1 MTANLKMKIIFVLS
15 KTILNKMGI
24 IIADS
29 NDIMRIGLRTVLSN
43 DPSLTIVGDAQNNQ
57 ELLDQIKAFGASIV
71 LIDFTSQGFD
81 INIISKVLKHDAS
94 VKFVAIT
101 PDQSAQTLVDAI
113 RTGVISYVKK
123 DCELSEILDAVK
135 ETKKGNRFFCGQ
147 LLETIQR
154 ANIDVH
160 DIDVD
165 GFTCEAV
172 ILTERETEIIK
183 LIAEGLTNIQIA
195 DLLFLSTHTINTHR
209 KNIMGKLG
217 VRNTA
222 GIVMY
227 AVKTE
232 LVHPNKFLFAPNAL
246 N

>member
-1 MTANLKMKIIFVLS
+1 
-15 KTILNKMGI
+15 
-24 IIADS
+24 
-29 NDIMRIGLRTVLSN
+29 
-43 DPSLTIVGDAQNNQ
+43 
-57 ELLDQIKAFGASIV
+57 
-71 LIDFTSQGFD
+71 
-81 INIISKVLKHDAS
+81 
-94 VKFVAIT
+94 
-101 PDQSAQTLVDAI
+101 
-113 RTGVISYVKK
+113 VKK

>member
-1 MTANLKMKIIFVLS
+1 MKIIFVLS

>member
-1 MTANLKMKIIFVLS
+1 MSV
-15 KTILNKMGI
+15 

-29 NDIMRIGLRTVLSN
+29 NDIMRLGLRTLLNN
-43 DPSLTIVGDAQNNQ
+43 DKSISIVGEAHNNQ
-57 ELLDQIKAFGASIV
+57 ELLDQIKSFGASIV

-81 INIISKVLKHDAS
+81 INVISKVLRHYS
-94 VKFVAIT
+94 TVKFVAIT
-101 PDQSAQTLVDAI
+101 PDQSAQILVDAL
-113 RTGVISYVKK
+113 RSGVTSYVKK
-123 DCELSEILDAVK
+123 DCELSEILDAVN

-147 LLETIQR
+147 LLEIIQR
-154 ANIDVH
+154 ANIDIH
-160 DIDVD
+160 DIYVD

-183 LIAEGLTNIQIA
+183 LIAEGLTNGQIA
-195 DLLFLSTHTINTHR
+195 ELLFLSTHTINTHR
-209 KNIMGKLG
+209 KNIMSKLG

-232 LVHPNKFLFAPNAL
+232 LVHPNKFLFAPNSL

>member
-1 MTANLKMKIIFVLS
+1 
-15 KTILNKMGI
+15 MGI

-43 DPSLTIVGDAQNNQ
+43 DPSLTIVGEAQNNQ
-57 ELLDQIKAFGASIV
+57 ELIDQIKAFGASIV

-81 INIISKVLKHDAS
+81 INVISKVLLNDS
-94 VKFVAIT
+94 TVKFVAIT
-101 PDQSAQTLVDAI
+101 PDQSAHTLVDAI
-113 RTGVISYVKK
+113 RSGVISYVKK

-195 DLLFLSTHTINTHR
+195 DYLFLSAHTINTHR

-232 LVHPNKFLFAPNAL
+232 LVYPNKFLFAPNTL

>member
-1 MTANLKMKIIFVLS
+1 MKFIFVLS

-43 DPSLTIVGDAQNNQ
+43 DSSLTIVGDAQNNQ
-57 ELLDQIKAFGASIV
+57 ELLDQIKSFGATMV

-81 INIISKVLKHDAS
+81 INIISKVLKYDAS

-101 PDQSAQTLVDAI
+101 SDQSAQTLVDAI
-113 RTGVISYVKK
+113 RSGVISYVKK

-195 DLLFLSTHTINTHR
+195 ESLFLSTHTINTHR
-209 KNIMGKLG
+209 KNIMSKLG

>member
-1 MTANLKMKIIFVLS
+1 MKFIFVLS

-43 DPSLTIVGDAQNNQ
+43 DSSLTIVGDAQNNQ
-57 ELLDQIKAFGASIV
+57 ELLDQIKSFGASMV

-113 RTGVISYVKK
+113 RSGVISYVKK

-195 DLLFLSTHTINTHR
+195 DSLFLSTHTINTHR

>member
-1 MTANLKMKIIFVLS
+1 
-15 KTILNKMGI
+15 
-24 IIADS
+24 
-29 NDIMRIGLRTVLSN
+29 MRLGLRTLLSN
-43 DPSLTIVGDAQNNQ
+43 DKSISIVGEAHNNQ
-57 ELLDQIKAFGASIV
+57 ELLDQIKSFGAAIV
-71 LIDFTSQGFD
+71 LIDFTSAGFD
-81 INIISKVLKHDAS
+81 INVITKVLQHDKK
-94 VKFVAIT
+94 VRFVAIT
-101 PDQSAQTLVDAI
+101 PDQSAQILVDAL
-113 RTGVISYVKK
+113 RSGVTSYVKK
-123 DCELSEILDAVK
+123 DCELSEILDAVN

-147 LLETIQR
+147 LLEIIQR
-154 ANIDVH
+154 ANIDIH

-183 LIAEGLTNIQIA
+183 LIAEGLTNGQIA
-195 DLLFLSTHTINTHR
+195 ELLFLSTHTINTHR
-209 KNIMGKLG
+209 KNIMSKLG

>member
-1 MTANLKMKIIFVLS
+1 MSV
-15 KTILNKMGI
+15 

-29 NDIMRIGLRTVLSN
+29 NDIMRLGLRTLLNN
-43 DPSLTIVGDAQNNQ
+43 DKSISIVGEAHNNQ
-57 ELLDQIKAFGASIV
+57 ELLDQIKSFGAAIV
-71 LIDFTSQGFD
+71 LIDFTSPGFD
-81 INIISKVLKHDAS
+81 INVITKVLQHDKK
-94 VKFVAIT
+94 VRFVAIT
-101 PDQSAQTLVDAI
+101 PDQSAQILVDAL
-113 RTGVISYVKK
+113 RSGVTSYVKK
-123 DCELSEILDAVK
+123 DCELSEILDAVN

-147 LLETIQR
+147 LLEIIQR
-154 ANIDVH
+154 ANIDIH

-183 LIAEGLTNIQIA
+183 LIAEGLTNGQIA
-195 DLLFLSTHTINTHR
+195 ELLFLSTHTINTHR
-209 KNIMGKLG
+209 KNIMSKLG

>member
-1 MTANLKMKIIFVLS
+1 
-15 KTILNKMGI
+15 MGI

-57 ELLDQIKAFGASIV
+57 ELIDQIKAFGASIV

-81 INIISKVLKHDAS
+81 INVISKVLRHDS
-94 VKFVAIT
+94 TVKFVAIT

-113 RTGVISYVKK
+113 RSGVISYVKK

-195 DLLFLSTHTINTHR
+195 DYLFLSAHTINTHR
-209 KNIMGKLG
+209 KNIMSKLG

-232 LVHPNKFLFAPNAL
+232 LVYPNKFLFAPNAL

>member
-1 MTANLKMKIIFVLS
+1 
-15 KTILNKMGI
+15 MGI

-57 ELLDQIKAFGASIV
+57 ELIDQIKAFGASIV

-81 INIISKVLKHDAS
+81 INVISKVLRQDS
-94 VKFVAIT
+94 TVKFVAIT

-113 RTGVISYVKK
+113 RSGVISYVKK

-195 DLLFLSTHTINTHR
+195 DYLFLSAHTINTHR
-209 KNIMGKLG
+209 KNIMSKLG

-232 LVHPNKFLFAPNAL
+232 LVYPNKFLFAPNAL

>member
-1 MTANLKMKIIFVLS
+1 MKFIFVLS

-172 ILTERETEIIK
+172 ILTEPETEIIK

>member
-1 MTANLKMKIIFVLS
+1 
-15 KTILNKMGI
+15 MGI

-57 ELLDQIKAFGASIV
+57 ELIDQIKAFGASIV

-81 INIISKVLKHDAS
+81 INVISKVLRHDS
-94 VKFVAIT
+94 TVKFVAIT

-113 RTGVISYVKK
+113 RSGVISYVKK

-195 DLLFLSTHTINTHR
+195 DYLFLSAHTINTHR

-232 LVHPNKFLFAPNAL
+232 LVHPNKFLFAPNSL

>member
-1 MTANLKMKIIFVLS
+1 MKFIFALS

-57 ELLDQIKAFGASIV
+57 ELIDQIKAFGASIV

-81 INIISKVLKHDAS
+81 INVISKVLRHDS
-94 VKFVAIT
+94 TVKFVAIT

-113 RTGVISYVKK
+113 RSGVISYVKK

-195 DLLFLSTHTINTHR
+195 DYLFLSAHTINTHR
-209 KNIMGKLG
+209 KNIMSKLG

-232 LVHPNKFLFAPNAL
+232 LVYPNKFLFAPNAL

>member
-1 MTANLKMKIIFVLS
+1 VNV
-15 KTILNKMGI
+15 

-29 NDIMRIGLRTVLSN
+29 NDLMRIGLRTVLQS
-43 DPSLTIVGDAQNNQ
+43 DETLTIVGDAKNNF
-57 ELLDQIKAFGASIV
+57 ELMEQLSSFGAGIV
-71 LIDFTSQGFD
+71 LIDFTSMGFD
-81 INIISKVLKHDAS
+81 INVISKVLQFDSK

-101 PDQSAQTLVDAI
+101 PDQSAQILVDALRI
-113 RTGVISYVKK
+113 GVTSYVKK
-123 DCELSEILDAVK
+123 DCELAEILDAVK

-147 LLETIQR
+147 VLETIQR
-154 ANIDVH
+154 ANIDVL
-160 DIDVD
+160 DIDD
-165 GFTCEAV
+165 AGFSCDAV

-183 LIAEGLTNIQIA
+183 LIAEGLTNGQIA
-195 DLLFLSTHTINTHR
+195 EFLFLSTHTVNTHR
-209 KNIMGKLG
+209 KNIMSKLG

-232 LVHPNKFLFAPNAL
+232 LVHPNKFLFAPYAL

>member
-1 MTANLKMKIIFVLS
+1 MKFIFALS

-43 DPSLTIVGDAQNNQ
+43 DPSLTIVGEAQNNQ
-57 ELLDQIKAFGASIV
+57 ELIDQIKAFGASIV

-81 INIISKVLKHDAS
+81 INVISKVLLNDS
-94 VKFVAIT
+94 TVKFVAIT
-101 PDQSAQTLVDAI
+101 PDQSAHTLVDAI
-113 RTGVISYVKK
+113 RSGVISYVKK

-195 DLLFLSTHTINTHR
+195 DYLFLSAHTINTHR

-232 LVHPNKFLFAPNAL
+232 LVYPNKFLFAPNTL

>member
-1 MTANLKMKIIFVLS
+1 MKIIFALS

-57 ELLDQIKAFGASIV
+57 ELIDQIKAFGASIV

-81 INIISKVLKHDAS
+81 INVISKVLRQDS
-94 VKFVAIT
+94 TVKFVAIT

-113 RTGVISYVKK
+113 RSGVISYVKK

-195 DLLFLSTHTINTHR
+195 DYLFLSAHTINTHR
-209 KNIMGKLG
+209 KNIMSKLG

-232 LVHPNKFLFAPNAL
+232 LVYPNKFLFAPNAL

>member
-1 MTANLKMKIIFVLS
+1 MSV
-15 KTILNKMGI
+15 

-29 NDIMRIGLRTVLSN
+29 NDIMRLGLRTLLSN
-43 DPSLTIVGDAQNNQ
+43 DKSISIVGEAHNNQ
-57 ELLDQIKAFGASIV
+57 ELLDQIKSFGAAIV
-71 LIDFTSQGFD
+71 LIDFTSAGFD
-81 INIISKVLKHDAS
+81 INVITKVLQHDKK
-94 VKFVAIT
+94 VRFVAIT
-101 PDQSAQTLVDAI
+101 PDQSAQILVDAL
-113 RTGVISYVKK
+113 RSGVTSYVKK
-123 DCELSEILDAVK
+123 DCELSEILDAVN

-147 LLETIQR
+147 LLEIIQR
-154 ANIDVH
+154 ANIDIH

-172 ILTERETEIIK
+172 ILSDRETEIIK
-183 LIAEGLTNIQIA
+183 LIAEGLTNGQIA
-195 DLLFLSTHTINTHR
+195 ELLFLSTHTINTHR

-232 LVHPNKFLFAPNAL
+232 LVHPNKFLFAPNSL

>member
-1 MTANLKMKIIFVLS
+1 MSV
-15 KTILNKMGI
+15 

-29 NDIMRIGLRTVLSN
+29 NDIMRLGLRTLLSN
-43 DPSLTIVGDAQNNQ
+43 DKSISLVGEAHNNQ
-57 ELLDQIKAFGASIV
+57 ELLDQIKSFGAAIV
-71 LIDFTSQGFD
+71 LIDFTSAGFD
-81 INIISKVLKHDAS
+81 INVITKVLQHDKK
-94 VKFVAIT
+94 VRFVAIT
-101 PDQSAQTLVDAI
+101 PDQSAQILVDAL
-113 RTGVISYVKK
+113 RSGVTSYVKK
-123 DCELSEILDAVK
+123 DCELSEILDAVN

-147 LLETIQR
+147 LLEIIQR
-154 ANIDVH
+154 ANIDIH

-183 LIAEGLTNIQIA
+183 LIAEGLTNGQIA
-195 DLLFLSTHTINTHR
+195 ELLFLSTHTINTHR

>member
-1 MTANLKMKIIFVLS
+1 MNV
-15 KTILNKMGI
+15 

-29 NDIMRIGLRTVLSN
+29 NDLMRIGLRTVLQS
-43 DPSLTIVGDAQNNQ
+43 DETLTIVGDAKNNF
-57 ELLDQIKAFGASIV
+57 ELMEQLSSFGAGIV
-71 LIDFTSQGFD
+71 LIDFTSIGFD
-81 INIISKVLKHDAS
+81 INVISKVLQFDSK

-101 PDQSAQTLVDAI
+101 PDQSAQILVDALRI
-113 RTGVISYVKK
+113 GVTSYVKK
-123 DCELSEILDAVK
+123 DCELVEILDAVK

-147 LLETIQR
+147 VLETIQR
-154 ANIDVH
+154 ANIDVL
-160 DIDVD
+160 DIDD
-165 GFTCEAV
+165 AGFSCDAV

-183 LIAEGLTNIQIA
+183 LIAEGLTNGQIA
-195 DLLFLSTHTINTHR
+195 EFLFLSTHTVNTHR
-209 KNIMGKLG
+209 KNIMSKLG

-232 LVHPNKFLFAPNAL
+232 LVHPNKFLFAPYAL

>member
-1 MTANLKMKIIFVLS
+1 MNV
-15 KTILNKMGI
+15 

-29 NDIMRIGLRTVLSN
+29 NDLMRIGLRTVLQS
-43 DPSLTIVGDAQNNQ
+43 DETLTIVGDAKNNF
-57 ELLDQIKAFGASIV
+57 ELMEQLSSFGAGIV
-71 LIDFTSQGFD
+71 LIDFTSMGFD
-81 INIISKVLKHDAS
+81 INVISKVLQFDSK

-101 PDQSAQTLVDAI
+101 PDQSAQILVDALRI
-113 RTGVISYVKK
+113 GVTSYVKK
-123 DCELSEILDAVK
+123 DCELAEILDAVK

-147 LLETIQR
+147 VLETIQR
-154 ANIDVH
+154 ANIDVL
-160 DIDVD
+160 DIDD
-165 GFTCEAV
+165 AGFSCDAV

-183 LIAEGLTNIQIA
+183 LIAEGLTNGQIA
-195 DLLFLSTHTINTHR
+195 EFLFLSTHTVNTHR
-209 KNIMGKLG
+209 KNIMSKLG

-232 LVHPNKFLFAPNAL
+232 LVHPNKFLFAPYAL

>member
-1 MTANLKMKIIFVLS
+1 MKFIFVLS

-43 DPSLTIVGDAQNNQ
+43 DSSLTIVGDAQNNQ
-57 ELLDQIKAFGASIV
+57 ELLDQIKSFGASMV

-113 RTGVISYVKK
+113 RSGVISYVKK

-195 DLLFLSTHTINTHR
+195 ESLFLSTHTINTHR
-209 KNIMGKLG
+209 KNIMSKLG

>member
-1 MTANLKMKIIFVLS
+1 MSV
-15 KTILNKMGI
+15 

-29 NDIMRIGLRTVLSN
+29 NDIMRLGLRTLLSN
-43 DPSLTIVGDAQNNQ
+43 DKSISIVGEAHNNQ
-57 ELLDQIKAFGASIV
+57 ELLDQIKSFGAAIV
-71 LIDFTSQGFD
+71 LIDFTSAGFD
-81 INIISKVLKHDAS
+81 INVITKVLQHDKK
-94 VKFVAIT
+94 VRFVAIT
-101 PDQSAQTLVDAI
+101 PDQSAQILVDAL
-113 RTGVISYVKK
+113 RSGVTSYVKK
-123 DCELSEILDAVK
+123 DCELSEILDAVN

-147 LLETIQR
+147 LLEIIQR
-154 ANIDVH
+154 ANIDIH

-183 LIAEGLTNIQIA
+183 LIAEGLTNGQIA
-195 DLLFLSTHTINTHR
+195 ELLFLSTHTINTHR

-232 LVHPNKFLFAPNAL
+232 LVHPNKFLFAPNSL

>member
-1 MTANLKMKIIFVLS
+1 MSV
-15 KTILNKMGI
+15 

-29 NDIMRIGLRTVLSN
+29 NDIMRLGLRTLLSN
-43 DPSLTIVGDAQNNQ
+43 DKSISIVGEAHNNQ
-57 ELLDQIKAFGASIV
+57 ELLDQIKSFGAAIV
-71 LIDFTSQGFD
+71 LIDFTSVGFD
-81 INIISKVLKHDAS
+81 INVITKVLQHDKK
-94 VKFVAIT
+94 VRFVAIT
-101 PDQSAQTLVDAI
+101 PDQSAQILVDAL
-113 RTGVISYVKK
+113 RSGVTSYVKK
-123 DCELSEILDAVK
+123 DCELSEILDAVN

-147 LLETIQR
+147 LLEIIQR
-154 ANIDVH
+154 ANIDIH

-183 LIAEGLTNIQIA
+183 LIAEGLTNGQIA
-195 DLLFLSTHTINTHR
+195 ELLFLSTHTINTHR
-209 KNIMGKLG
+209 KNIMSKLG

>member
-1 MTANLKMKIIFVLS
+1 MKFIFVLS

-43 DPSLTIVGDAQNNQ
+43 DSSLTIVGDAQNNQ
-57 ELLDQIKAFGASIV
+57 ELLDQIKSFGASMV

-113 RTGVISYVKK
+113 RSGVISYVKK

-195 DLLFLSTHTINTHR
+195 DSLFLSTHTINTHR

-232 LVHPNKFLFAPNAL
+232 LVHPNKFLFAPTAL

>member
-1 MTANLKMKIIFVLS
+1 MKFIFVLS

-43 DPSLTIVGDAQNNQ
+43 DSSLTIVGDAQNNQ
-57 ELLDQIKAFGASIV
+57 ELLDQIKSFGASMV

-113 RTGVISYVKK
+113 RSGVISYVKK

-195 DLLFLSTHTINTHR
+195 DSLFLSTHTINTHR
-209 KNIMGKLG
+209 KNIMSKLG

>member
-1 MTANLKMKIIFVLS
+1 MSV
-15 KTILNKMGI
+15 

-29 NDIMRIGLRTVLSN
+29 NDIMRLGLRTLLNN
-43 DPSLTIVGDAQNNQ
+43 DKSISIVGEAHNNQ
-57 ELLDQIKAFGASIV
+57 ELLDQIKSFGASIV

-81 INIISKVLKHDAS
+81 INVISKVLRHDS
-94 VKFVAIT
+94 TVKFVAIT
-101 PDQSAQTLVDAI
+101 PDQSAQILVDAL
-113 RTGVISYVKK
+113 RSGVTSYVKK
-123 DCELSEILDAVK
+123 DCELSEILDAVN

-147 LLETIQR
+147 LLEIIQR
-154 ANIDVH
+154 ANIDIH

-183 LIAEGLTNIQIA
+183 LIAEGLTNGQIA
-195 DLLFLSTHTINTHR
+195 ELLFLSTHTINTHR
-209 KNIMGKLG
+209 KNIMSKLG

-232 LVHPNKFLFAPNAL
+232 LVHPNKFLFAPNSL